1 MQQNFTFAQLDTIL
15 RHCSFK
21 KKKKKSEYQVSLSQQ
36 HFTVSVCLCLLSPFC
51 FKKST
56 RKGNGEKKEE
66 VLQMYSQLWRGSWQ
80 HLNGF
85 EKKHNPP
92 LRCVL
97 CLQILSAATKVQTKS
112 CTIQRGEMVVLCFK
126 VCMYVCVFGCRRKRL
141 KMRFGS
147 EKLRG
152 PHV

>member
-15 RHCSFK
+15 RHCSF

-56 RKGNGEKKEE
+56 RKGNGEKKEV

-85 EKKHNPP
+85 EKKHNQP

-112 CTIQRGEMVVLCFK
+112 CTFREVRWLFCVLRC
-126 VCMYVCVFGCRRKRL
+126 VCVCVCVL
-141 KMRFGS
+141 
-147 EKLRG
+147 EEEA
-152 PHV
+152 